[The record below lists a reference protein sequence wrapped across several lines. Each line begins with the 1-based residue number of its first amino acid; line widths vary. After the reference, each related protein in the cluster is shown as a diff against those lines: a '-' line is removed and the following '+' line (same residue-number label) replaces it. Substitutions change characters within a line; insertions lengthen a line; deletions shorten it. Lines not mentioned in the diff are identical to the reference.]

1 MSFGAGHIQD
11 MINRMKQNRSLRP
24 SARAKFKDYN
34 RAVIYGDGETQLQF
48 KTVSREKLIQIKK
61 NIQQRARI
69 DRRREL
75 IVYGLIL
82 GIIIFLLFLWW

>member
-24 SARAKFKDYN
+24 SARAKFKDHN
-34 RAVIYGDGETQLQF
+34 RAVIYGDSETQLQF

-61 NIQQRARI
+61 NIQQRARL
-69 DRRREL
+69 DRRSEL

-82 GIIIFLLFLWW
+82 GIIIFLLLLWW